1 MDITAQLAQQLFVS
15 SIHYQSL
22 SFDGNYNNDDESSF
36 DEVIG

>member
-15 SIHYQSL
+15 SIHYP
-22 SFDGNYNNDDESSF
+22 FDGNYNNDDESSF